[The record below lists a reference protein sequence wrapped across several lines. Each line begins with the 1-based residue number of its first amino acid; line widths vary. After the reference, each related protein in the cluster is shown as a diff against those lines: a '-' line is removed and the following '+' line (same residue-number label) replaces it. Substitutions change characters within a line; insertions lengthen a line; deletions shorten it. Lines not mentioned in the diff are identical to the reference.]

1 MTDQVDDTVRR
12 VHKYLYE
19 DGLIEIGVG
28 ILFIVVGLG
37 LIAFVAIQDNTIMG
51 VTLIAGLL
59 ALAFGG
65 ALFTKRALEVVKERM
80 TYPRTG
86 YVSYRSGETNR
97 GRWLAPVAAIL
108 LLILSLFLPE
118 ELTRISSMIGAL
130 MFVII
135 CSLGY
140 RLRLRRFYAIGS
152 IALLAGASAS
162 LLFLEEALGAGVTFS
177 ITGLALLVSGAF
189 TLSTYLRRHPMVDEV
204 KQ

>member
-12 VHKYLYE
+12 VHRYLYE

-51 VTLIAGLL
+51 VTLIASLL

-65 ALFTKRALEVVKERM
+65 ALFTKRALEMVKERV

-86 YVSYRSGETNR
+86 YVSYRSDETNR

-135 CSLGY
+135 GSLGY

-162 LLFLEEALGAGVTFS
+162 LLFLDEALGAGVTFS
-177 ITGLALLVSGAF
+177 VTGLALLVSGAL
-189 TLSTYLRRHPMVDEV
+189 TLSTYLRRHPIVDEF
-204 KQ
+204 

>member
-1 MTDQVDDTVRR
+1 MTDQVDKAERR
-12 VHKYLYE
+12 VYRYLYD

-37 LIAFVAIQDNTIMG
+37 LIAFVAIKDNTIMG

-59 ALAFGG
+59 ALAIGG
-65 ALFTKRALEVVKERM
+65 ALFTKRALEVIKERV

-86 YVSYRSGETNR
+86 YVSYRSDETNR
-97 GRWLAPVAAIL
+97 GRWLAPVAAML
-108 LLILSLFLPE
+108 LLILSLFLPK

-140 RLRLRRFYAIGS
+140 RLKLRRFYVIGS
-152 IALLAGASAS
+152 IALIAGASAS
-162 LLFLEEALGAGVTFS
+162 LLLLDEALGAGVTFS
-177 ITGLALLVSGAF
+177 ITGLALLISGVLTF
-189 TLSTYLRRHPMVDEV
+189 LTYLRQHPMVDEV
-204 KQ
+204 

>member
-1 MTDQVDDTVRR
+1 MTDPVDDTVRR
-12 VHKYLYE
+12 VHRYLYE

-59 ALAFGG
+59 ALSIGG
-65 ALFTKRALEVVKERM
+65 ALFTKRALEVIKERV
-80 TYPRTG
+80 TYPKTG
-86 YVSYRSGETNR
+86 YVSYRSDETNR
-97 GRWLAPVAAIL
+97 GRWLAPVAAML
-108 LLILSLFLPE
+108 LLILSLFLPK

-162 LLFLEEALGAGVTFS
+162 LLFLDEALGAGITFS
-177 ITGLALLVSGAF
+177 VAGLALLVSGAL

-204 KQ
+204 

>member
-1 MTDQVDDTVRR
+1 MTDQVDETVRR
-12 VHKYLYE
+12 VHKYLYD

-51 VTLIAGLL
+51 VALIAGLL
-59 ALAFGG
+59 VLATGG
-65 ALFTKRALEVVKERM
+65 ALFTKRALEAVKERV

-86 YVSYRSGETNR
+86 YVSYRFEETNR
-97 GRWLAPVAAIL
+97 GRWLVPAAAL
-108 LLILSLFLPE
+108 LVLMLSLFLPE

-140 RLRLRRFYAIGS
+140 RLKLRRFYAIGS
-152 IALLAGASAS
+152 IALLAGVSAS
-162 LLFLEEALGAGVTFS
+162 LLFEDEAIGAGVTFS
-177 ITGLALLVSGAF
+177 ITGLALVISGAL
-189 TLSTYLRRHPMVDEV
+189 TLSAYLRQHPMVDEV
-204 KQ
+204 

>member
-1 MTDQVDDTVRR
+1 MSDQVDETVRR
-12 VHKYLYE
+12 VHKYLYD
-19 DGLIEIGVG
+19 DGLIETGVG
-28 ILFIVVGLG
+28 VLFIVVGLG

-51 VTLIAGLL
+51 VALIAGLL
-59 ALAFGG
+59 ALATGG
-65 ALFTKRALEVVKERM
+65 AIFTKRALETVKERV

-86 YVSYRSGETNR
+86 YVSYRSEEANR
-97 GRWLAPVAAIL
+97 GRWLVPVAALL
-108 LLILSLFLPE
+108 LLILSLFLPD

-162 LLFLEEALGAGVTFS
+162 LLFKDEAIGAGVTFS
-177 ITGLALLVSGAF
+177 VTGFALLISGALTF
-189 TLSTYLRRHPMVDEV
+189 STYLRQHPMVDEV
-204 KQ
+204 

>member
-1 MTDQVDDTVRR
+1 MTDQVDKAERR
-12 VHKYLYE
+12 VYRYLYD

-37 LIAFVAIQDNTIMG
+37 LIAFVAIKDNTIMG

-59 ALAFGG
+59 ALAIGG
-65 ALFTKRALEVVKERM
+65 ALFTKRALEVIKERV
-80 TYPRTG
+80 TYPKTG
-86 YVSYRSGETNR
+86 YVSYRSDETNR
-97 GRWLAPVAAIL
+97 GRWLAPVAAML
-108 LLILSLFLPE
+108 LLILSLFLPK

-135 CSLGY
+135 GSLGY

-162 LLFLEEALGAGVTFS
+162 LLFLDEALGAGVTFS
-177 ITGLALLVSGAF
+177 VTGLALLVSGAL
-189 TLSTYLRRHPMVDEV
+189 TLSTYLRRYPMVDEV
-204 KQ
+204 

>member
-1 MTDQVDDTVRR
+1 MTDQVDDAVRR

-51 VTLIAGLL
+51 VTLIVGLL

-65 ALFTKRALEVVKERM
+65 ALSTKRALEAVKERV

-108 LLILSLFLPE
+108 LLIL
-118 ELTRISSMIGAL
+118 
-130 MFVII
+130 
-135 CSLGY
+135 
-140 RLRLRRFYAIGS
+140 
-152 IALLAGASAS
+152 
-162 LLFLEEALGAGVTFS
+162 
-177 ITGLALLVSGAF
+177 
-189 TLSTYLRRHPMVDEV
+189 
-204 KQ
+204 